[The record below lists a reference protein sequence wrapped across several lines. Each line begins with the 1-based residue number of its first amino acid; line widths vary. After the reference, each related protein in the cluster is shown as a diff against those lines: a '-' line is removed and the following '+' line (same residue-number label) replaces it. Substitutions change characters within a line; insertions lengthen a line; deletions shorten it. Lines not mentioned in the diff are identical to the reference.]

1 MLQLLWD
8 HPRGICAQKCME
20 ERQLEIMQV
29 SSRVHT
35 RGGCV
40 SGGLGVGGAG
50 CLTSFLHGPLSCI
63 KSSEPSQAL
72 QN

>member
-20 ERQLEIMQV
+20 KRQLEIMQV

-40 SGGLGVGGAG
+40 SGGAG